1 MDYSLLPFILD
12 LIWGR
17 QGLIFF
23 RMLSLD
29 NLFSSFRFFVLIGC
43 PFTFFTRLSVG
54 YYFRFEPGDLL
65 SASDLNL
72 HVLPLHQGLYR
83 AGFHPRQTLAMYVE
97 LACDGVP
104 GLVFMEVGVDLRL
117 NG

>member
-1 MDYSLLPFILD
+1 VNYSLLPLVLD
-12 LIWGR
+12 LIRGG
-17 QGLIFF
+17 QSLIFF

-29 NLFSSFRFFVLIGC
+29 NLFSSFRFFVLIRC

-83 AGFHPRQTLAMYVE
+83 AGFHPRQALAVYVE